1 MRIAVIGAGGLG
13 GYFGGRL
20 ARAGEDVIFLARG
33 THLAAMQADGLR
45 VESVRG
51 DFALGPEE
59 THATDDPSAIG
70 RADIVLFTVKSYD
83 TDATASTLS
92 PLIGPDTAVI
102 SLQNGID
109 NGEKLAARL
118 GASHVAGGVA
128 YIFAG
133 IVGPGVVRHTGGP
146 ARLIFGELDGRRTP
160 RLMAFL
166 EACQRAEIE
175 AELSDDIRVALWTKY
190 GFICAQAGLT
200 AATRQPIG
208 VIRDMGPAWDLFRQI
223 LEEAAAVGR
232 AEGVALPADLVER
245 QVALASGLAPTL
257 YSSLY
262 DDLMSGRR
270 IELDALLGEL
280 VRRAGRVGVATPAA
294 GAVYAIVLAQVMRP
308 NPTPQLVGSS

>member
-20 ARAGEDVIFLARG
+20 AAAGEEVTFLARG
-33 THLAAMQADGLR
+33 AHLAALQAHGLR

-51 DFALGPEE
+51 DFAL
-59 THATDDPSAIG
+59 TAQATQATDDPGSIG
-70 RADIVLFTVKSYD
+70 VVDIVLFTVKSYD
-83 TDATASTLS
+83 TDATAATLS
-92 PLIGPDTAVI
+92 PLIGPHTVVI

-109 NGEKLAARL
+109 NEEKLAARL
-118 GASHVAGGVA
+118 GPSHVAGGVA

-133 IVGPGVVRHTGGP
+133 IVGPGIVRHTGGP

-160 RLMAFL
+160 RMVAFF
-166 EACQRAEIE
+166 EACGRAEVE
-175 AELSDDIRVALWTKY
+175 AELSDDIRVALWAKY

-208 VIRDMGPAWDLFRQI
+208 VIRDTAPAWELFRQI
-223 LEEAAAVGR
+223 LDESAAVGR

-245 QVALASGLAPTL
+245 QLALASGLGSNL

-262 DDLMSGRR
+262 DDLVAGRR

-280 VRRAGRVGVATPAA
+280 VRRAERVGIGAA
-294 GAVYAIVLAQVMRP
+294 ASRALYAIVLAQAVQRK
-308 NPTPQLVGSS
+308 PTPRPVVSV